1 MTIRSDQLIC
11 RSAGILRYFRARRAV
26 DVRHR
31 EPENGL
37 IEPTPIMRRLTAR
50 QLAPADMADVLERY
64 IGDDVD
70 PERCKE
76 ALVSLR
82 RLRREHPGF
91 YLRAT
96 LRLLDEDREP
106 RACLKKII
114 ALLRKFSRV
123 ALR

>member
-1 MTIRSDQLIC
+1 M
-11 RSAGILRYFRARRAV
+11 
-26 DVRHR
+26 
-31 EPENGL
+31 

-64 IGDDVD
+64 VGDDAD

-76 ALVSLR
+76 ALAALR
-82 RLRREHPGF
+82 RLRRDNPGF

-106 RACLKKII
+106 RACMKKVIS
-114 ALLRKFSRV
+114 LLRKFSRV